1 MTKMAET
8 QIIQEE
14 QISTK
19 DLIQKIVNIFKL
31 IGSEWKLLLIGIAA
45 GTLISILLDVKNFKE
60 SQYYGEI
67 QFNLESGSAN
77 QGGGMGGFAGL
88 ATAFGVGGMGAQSND
103 LFSGGN
109 FNLVTSS
116 KTLYERAL
124 MKEVTVYGKKTLFIN
139 YYKDSSDIRIKEWGG
154 DMFHEPNKAA
164 INFRF
169 VPKDPEKFNKTENEL
184 VATIYEKLLKQTELK
199 PLDKNG
205 SIMIL
210 SATTNSEM
218 LTKVWLETLLKTLE
232 EFYIDVRT
240 KKTKEIYDIQVERL
254 NELQGKLNSTDRQLA
269 VTTFQNMNA
278 VDPTAPM
285 RQQQLNRNNTFISN
299 QYYTQMA
306 TVENLRMLLI
316 HQTPLFT
323 LLQPVRLPLLRKDYT
338 IGGSTKIGAFLGFFV
353 CLIFIIARKT
363 YQELVS

>member
-1 MTKMAET
+1 MAET

-19 DLIQKIVNIFKL
+19 DLFQKIINVFKL
-31 IGSEWKLLLIGIAA
+31 IGSEWKLLLIGIAL
-45 GTLISILLDVKNFKE
+45 GTLLSILLDIQNFKE

-67 QFNLESGSAN
+67 QFNLESGNPN
-77 QGGGMGGFAGL
+77 QGGMGGFAGL
-88 ATAFGVGGMGAQSND
+88 ATAFGVGGMGGGAQSTD

-109 FNLVTSS
+109 FGLVISS
-116 KTLYERAL
+116 KTLYEKAL
-124 MKEVTVYGKKTLFIN
+124 MKEVEVGNRKTLFIN
-139 YYKDSSDIRIKEWGG
+139 YYKDSSDIRTNEWGG

-169 VPKDPEKFNKTENEL
+169 TPKSPEKFTKVENEL

-210 SATTNSEM
+210 SATTNNEM
-218 LTKVWLETLLKTLE
+218 LTKIWLETLLKTLE
-232 EFYIDVRT
+232 EFYKEVRT
-240 KKTKEIYDIQVERL
+240 KKTQEILDIQVARL
-254 NELQGKLNSTDRQLA
+254 NDLQSKLNSTDRQLA
-269 VTTFQNMNA
+269 ITTFQNMNA

-285 RQQQLNRNNTFISN
+285 RQQQLNRNNTYISN
-299 QYYTQMA
+299 QFYTQMA

-338 IGGSTKIGAFLGFFV
+338 VGGSTKIGAFLGFFV
-353 CLIFIIARKT
+353 CLIFIIVRKT

>member
-1 MTKMAET
+1 MAET

-19 DLIQKIVNIFKL
+19 DLFQKIINVFRL
-31 IGSEWKLLLIGIAA
+31 IGSEWKLLLIGIAV
-45 GTLISILLDVKNFKE
+45 GTLVSILMDIKNFKE
-60 SQYYGEI
+60 SQFYGEI
-67 QFNLESGSAN
+67 QFNLESGNPN
-77 QGGGMGGFAGL
+77 QGDMGGLAGFANAFGMGGMGG
-88 ATAFGVGGMGAQSND
+88 AQTND
-103 LFSGGN
+103 LFSCGN
-109 FNLVTSS
+109 FGLVISS
-116 KTLYERAL
+116 KTLYEKAL
-124 MKEVTVYGKKTLFIN
+124 MKEVMVGGKKTLFIN
-139 YYKDSSDIRIKEWGG
+139 YYKDSSDIKRIEWGG
-154 DMFHEPNKAA
+154 DMFNEPNKAA

-169 VPKDPEKFNKTENEL
+169 VPKSPEQFTKVENEL

-210 SATTNSEM
+210 SATTNNEM
-218 LTKVWLETLLKTLE
+218 LTKVWLETLLKSLE

-240 KKTKEIYDIQVERL
+240 KKTKEIYDIQVARL
-254 NELQGKLNSTDRQLA
+254 NELQGKLTSTDRQLA
-269 VTTFQNMNA
+269 ITTFQSVNA

-338 IGGSTKIGAFLGFFV
+338 VGGSTKIGAFLGFFL
-353 CLIFIIARKT
+353 CLVFIIVRRT

>member
-1 MTKMAET
+1 MAET

-19 DLIQKIVNIFKL
+19 DLFRKIINIFRL
-31 IGSEWKLLLIGIAA
+31 IGSEWKLLLISIAV
-45 GTLISILLDVKNFKE
+45 GTLVSILLDLKNFKE
-60 SQYYGEI
+60 SQFYGEL
-67 QFNLESGSAN
+67 QFNLESGSAG
-77 QGGGMGGFAGL
+77 QGGMGGFAGI
-88 ATAFGVGGMGAQSND
+88 ANAFGVGGMGQQQSND
-103 LFSGGN
+103 LFSGSN
-109 FNLVTSS
+109 FGLVISS
-116 KTLYERAL
+116 KALYEKAL
-124 MKEVTVYGKKTLFIN
+124 MKEVMVGGKKTLFIN
-139 YYKDSSDIRIKEWGG
+139 YYKDSSDIKYKEWGG
-154 DMFHEPNKAA
+154 DLFHEPLKEA

-169 VPKDPEKFNKTENEL
+169 VPKSPEQFTKNENEL
-184 VATIYEKLLKQTELK
+184 VATIYEKLQKQTELK

-210 SATTNSEM
+210 AAVTNNEM
-218 LTKVWLETLLKTLE
+218 LTKVWLETLLKSLE
-232 EFYIDVRT
+232 EFYVEVRT
-240 KKTKEIYDIQVERL
+240 KKTLEIYNIQKDRL

-269 VTTFQNMNA
+269 LSTFQGINA

-285 RQQQLNRNNTFISN
+285 RQQQLNRSNTFISN

-338 IGGSTKIGAFLGFFV
+338 VGGSTKIGAFLGFFL
-353 CLIFIIARKT
+353 CLIFILARRT

>member
-1 MTKMAET
+1 MAET

-19 DLIQKIVNIFKL
+19 DLFQKIINVFRL
-31 IGSEWKLLLIGIAA
+31 IGSEWKLLLIGIAV
-45 GTLISILLDVKNFKE
+45 GTLVSILLDIKNFKE
-60 SQYYGEI
+60 SQFYGEI
-67 QFNLESGSAN
+67 QFNLESGNPN
-77 QGGGMGGFAGL
+77 QGGMGGFAGL
-88 ATAFGVGGMGAQSND
+88 ANAFGVPGGMGGAQSND

-109 FNLVTSS
+109 FGLVISS
-116 KTLYERAL
+116 KTLYEKAL
-124 MKEVTVYGKKTLFIN
+124 MKEVIVGNRKTLFIN
-139 YYKDSSDIRIKEWGG
+139 YYKDSSDIKRNEWGG
-154 DMFHEPNKAA
+154 DLFHEPNKEA

-169 VPKDPEKFNKTENEL
+169 VPKSPEQFTKNENEL

-199 PLDKNG
+199 PLDKNS

-210 SATTNSEM
+210 SATTNNEM
-218 LTKVWLETLLKTLE
+218 LTKIWIETLLQTLE
-232 EFYIDVRT
+232 EFYSDVQT
-240 KKTKEIYDIQVERL
+240 KKTKKIYDIQLERL

-269 VTTFQNMNA
+269 ITTFQNMNA

-338 IGGSTKIGAFLGFFV
+338 IGGSTKLGAFLGFFI
-353 CLIFIIARKT
+353 CLVFIIIRRT